1 MVGTVGFYTKLHK
14 LTKVNDQNL
23 YLKAEDIANKMRIA
37 TGRGDDTRR
46 HFMKQGVKKEE
57 LAELGLTELF
67 KKEKVTQQEIL
78 EVIADVVP
86 KEKPVAK
93 PKPVKKKR
101 FEELDFDSMTDE
113 EIEKAMFN
121 EDLS

>member
-67 KKEKVTQQEIL
+67 KKEKVL
-78 EVIADVVP
+78 
-86 KEKPVAK
+86 
-93 PKPVKKKR
+93 KKLLVTK
-101 FEELDFDSMTDE
+101 
-113 EIEKAMFN
+113 
-121 EDLS
+121 